1 MSARVP
7 GRPSPVAARIVVAVV
22 GGLFLIPLV
31 AMLEFTLRQTA
42 GGYGLE
48 RWAALFDPEN
58 ARRYRTLF
66 QGIGNSFA
74 LAAIAL
80 AIVLVLFFPTI
91 VLVHL
96 RFPRLERALDL
107 LTVLPIAIPAIVL
120 VVGFAPV
127 YRVIGQLI
135 GSGVWTLGLAYG
147 VLVLPFAY
155 RAIVADLQGMDAR
168 TRAEAARSLGAG
180 WGTVLVRVIAPGV
193 RRGLL
198 AASLLTIAIVLG
210 EFTVSSLLNR
220 TTLQVALL
228 QVSKS
233 DPFAAVIVSLLSLI
247 GAFAVL
253 LAVSSTS
260 SATRRR
266 ARRGGGPFASA
277 LAAAGAP
284 AAPAPVSATAKE
296 S

>member
-1 MSARVP
+1 MSARVT

-48 RWAALFDPEN
+48 HWAALFDPEN

-96 RFPRLERALDL
+96 RFPRLERGLDL

-127 YRVIGQLI
+127 YRVIGQLF
-135 GSGVWTLGLAYG
+135 GSGAWTLGLAYG

-155 RAIVADLQGMDAR
+155 RAIHGNLTGVDVR
-168 TRAEAARSLGAG
+168 TLAEAARSLGAG
-180 WGTVLVRVIAPGV
+180 WGTVIARILLPNI

-198 AASLLTIAIVLG
+198 AASVIACAVVLG
-210 EFTVSSLLNR
+210 EFTIASLLNR
-220 TTLQVALL
+220 NNLQTALL
-228 QVSKS
+228 VIQAS
-233 DPFAAVIVSLLSLI
+233 DPFIAIIFTLLAL
-247 GAFAVL
+247 AFAFGL
-253 LAVSSTS
+253 LLILGRAGAT
-260 SATRRR
+260 TRRR
-266 ARRGGGPFASA
+266 
-277 LAAAGAP
+277 
-284 AAPAPVSATAKE
+284 K
-296 S
+296 